1 MLGVNVSSAL
11 SGGSDN
17 LSPTKRL
24 SGISYST
31 SVSTVTVSPNSTS
44 PSSLSTKPT
53 LKGTLSSNHAPPT
66 VEVNNASLNA
76 NTAAD
81 LSVQIGAELGAEST
95 LTAELPP
102 VSSSLP
108 PSSFSLTQGALSING
123 LVSTSTNISSSALQ
137 QGGELPASQITGVK
151 EPQLEPDTSFSPV
164 TGADASPVFSG
175 QESASKPSLEPS
187 QERPE
192 HIDEGS
198 KPVFNPFE
206 STQEEDKASEESSA
220 KALVLEQK
228 ILAEL
233 AKRDAEVRS
242 HEQAHATVGGVH
254 AQSPQLSYEQGSDGR
269 RYAVDGEVSIDI
281 STVPGNPLATINK
294 MRQVYAAAMAPT
306 DPSMADI
313 RVAAEAMRKL
323 NQARAELA
331 EQRVNDAPS
340 IEEMAPLLGAQSS
353 IDQTPIF
360 DPPKFTTAGDVDE
373 TGAITKPQL
382 DEVNPVSDSVD
393 KINSQLSAQSMTLET
408 DSHHYL
414 TETVSERYEPRSSV
428 ASSLSFS
435 V

>member
-1 MLGVNVSSAL
+1 MS
-11 SGGSDN
+11 
-17 LSPTKRL
+17 R
-24 SGISYST
+24 ISYST

-44 PSSLSTKPT
+44 PSTLSAKPSLKS
-53 LKGTLSSNHAPPT
+53 TLSSNHAPPI
-66 VEVNNASLNA
+66 VEVNNASLN
-76 NTAAD
+76 TAAD
-81 LSVQIGAELGAEST
+81 LSVPIGAELGAEST
-95 LTAELPP
+95 LTAELSP
-102 VSSSLP
+102 SSSLP
-108 PSSFSLTQGALSING
+108 PSSFSLTQGALSIDG
-123 LVSTSTNISSSALQ
+123 LVSTSTSTSTSTNTNISNSALQ
-137 QGGELPASQITGVK
+137 QGGELPASQITGANDS
-151 EPQLEPDTSFSPV
+151 QLEPDTSFSPV
-164 TGADASPVFSG
+164 TGADVDPIFSG
-175 QESASKPSLEPS
+175 QESASKSPLEPS
-187 QERPE
+187 QEMPE
-192 HIDEGS
+192 NIDEGS

-206 STQEEDKASEESSA
+206 STQEEDKASEESNA
-220 KALVLEQK
+220 KALVLEQQV
-228 ILAEL
+228 LAEL

-242 HEQAHATVGGVH
+242 HEQAHAAVGGIH

-281 STVPGNPLATINK
+281 STVPGNPLATVNK

-353 IDQTPIF
+353 IDETPIF

-373 TGAITKPQL
+373 TGAITKPQV

-393 KINSQLSAQSMTLET
+393 KINSQLSVQSVTLES

-414 TETVSERYEPRSSV
+414 TDTVSERYEPRASAV
-428 ASSLSFS
+428 SSLSFS

>member
-11 SGGSDN
+11 SAGSDS

-31 SVSTVTVSPNSTS
+31 SVSSVPVSPNTTS
-44 PSSLSTKPT
+44 PNSLPTKPS

-66 VEVNNASLNA
+66 IEINNASLNA

-81 LSVQIGAELGAEST
+81 LSVQIGVEST
-95 LTAELPP
+95 LTAELSPTT
-102 VSSSLP
+102 SASP

-123 LVSTSTNISSSALQ
+123 LVSTSTSTISSALQ
-137 QGGELPASQITGVK
+137 QGSKLPANQITSGANDS
-151 EPQLEPDTSFSPV
+151 QLVPDTGFTPV
-164 TGADASPVFSG
+164 TDADAEPVFSG
-175 QESASKPSLEPS
+175 QESSSTPPFEPS

-192 HIDEGS
+192 NTDEGS

-206 STQEEDKASEESSA
+206 STQEEGKASEESSA
-220 KALVLEQK
+220 KALVLEQQ
-228 ILAEL
+228 ILDEL

-281 STVPGNPLATINK
+281 STVPGNPLATVNK

-331 EQRVNDAPS
+331 EQRVSDAPS

-353 IDQTPIF
+353 IDEIPIF

-373 TGAITKPQL
+373 TGAITKPQV

-393 KINSQLSAQSMTLET
+393 KINSQLTAQSVTLESG
-408 DSHHYL
+408 SHHYL
-414 TETVSERYEPRSSV
+414 TETVSERYEPRASV